1 VSDTLTAPVERDAAA
16 PPPRPARRWEF
27 DALRVVAICGVVAI
41 HVIGMMLINPELRG
55 TLRWW
60 GAVAVHAGSTWV
72 VPVFVMLSGA
82 LVLAPGAYAAGT
94 AAFYRKRFVRIVP
107 ALVVWH
113 IVYLVGV
120 RVWLLD
126 QDVTA
131 RSAAQLLLDARA
143 YTALYF
149 LWLIGGLY
157 LIAPV
162 LAAFLHAGG
171 RRRSLVTAA
180 VALCWGLVLW
190 IVPNISTLLGTE
202 RVSGLGAWDQWV
214 PYVGY
219 FVAGWALRR
228 TVLGRRA
235 LLAVL
240 AVTMV
245 LLGEL
250 IWQSGHRGQFRT
262 LNALLPVHRL
272 GVVAAAAAIGVF
284 LLAVGLGA
292 RYTPPERLRGLLTRL
307 SDASFGVFLVHL
319 ALFAILQRAIPAV
332 RAADSPAVMVAA
344 YAAVLGCSFALS
356 IGAAKVPY
364 LRNVF

>member
-1 VSDTLTAPVERDAAA
+1 VTAPIEQVATA
-16 PPPRPARRWEF
+16 PSPRPVRRWEF

-41 HVIGMMLINPELRG
+41 HVIGMMVINRDLRG
-55 TLRWW
+55 TPQWW
-60 GAVAVHAGSTWV
+60 AAVAVHAGSTWV

-82 LVLAPGAYAAGT
+82 LVLAPSAYAAGT

-113 IVYLVGV
+113 VVYLVGV

-131 RSAAQLLLDARA
+131 RSAGQMLLDARA

-149 LWLIGGLY
+149 LWLIAGLY

-171 RRRSLVTAA
+171 HRRAMVTAA

-190 IVPNISTLLGTE
+190 IVPNISTLLGTK
-202 RVSGLGAWDQWV
+202 RSSDLGAWDQWV

-219 FVAGWALRR
+219 FVAGWALHRL
-228 TVLGRRA
+228 VLGRRLLPA
-235 LLAVL
+235 LLAATVF
-240 AVTMV
+240 

-250 IWQSGHRGQFRT
+250 IWQSGHQREFRL
-262 LNALLPVHRL
+262 LNAVLPVHRL
-272 GVVAAAAAIGVF
+272 GLVAAAAAICVF
-284 LLAVGLGA
+284 LLAVGVGA
-292 RYTPPERLRGLLTRL
+292 RYTPPERLRALLTRL

-319 ALFAILQRAIPAV
+319 VLFAIVQRAVPAV
-332 RAADSPAVMVAA
+332 RAADSLTVLVGA
-344 YAAVLGCSFALS
+344 YLAVLGCSFALS
-356 IGAAKVPY
+356 IGAARVPY